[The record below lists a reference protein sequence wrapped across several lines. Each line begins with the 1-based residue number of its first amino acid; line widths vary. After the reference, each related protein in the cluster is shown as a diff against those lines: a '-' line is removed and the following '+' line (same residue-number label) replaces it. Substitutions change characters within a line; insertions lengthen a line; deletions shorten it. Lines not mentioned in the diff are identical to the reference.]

1 MDNHI
6 ENALLHDRTLSEED
20 DDTDLIHVNI
30 RGTCFLTPR
39 ETILKISDSRLAVA
53 LNTQQGYNDKLC
65 AYYFNR
71 EPDLFRII
79 LQAHSQGEVHIP
91 SETCAI
97 EVLNEM
103 EFWNIPR
110 SMIAPCCTGK
120 CTSAIVEKT
129 IALTVRE
136 QILGNF
142 EKSIGC
148 LEESHG
154 WRRRATELW
163 VFLEFP
169 VSSVKAK
176 CWSVFMAS
184 MVILWTLFTML
195 MCDVNFR
202 DPLSANW
209 THPVDVDD
217 RVLALFKSE
226 KWARLWLSPYAGN
239 PYLIIDVFVT
249 LIILFDLTVRIVT
262 CTEKRVFYTSAKLVE
277 VIVVFLN
284 VTFQTMSVPLL
295 LARIEI
301 TPSLRYMFLGYVSV
315 GMLRPFLIIRLSN
328 AFVGLRVL
336 MMVLAKSATE
346 LVTIISFMVC
356 GVLFFSVFIFLAEL
370 GTDGVFMSPWE
381 GCWWSVI
388 TMSTVGYGD
397 MYPHGWPGYVVGIF
411 CTLSGIIIT
420 GLSIPILSGNF
431 NSYYNHVHMA
441 MAEIREYMNNNRIT

>member
-1 MDNHI
+1 M
-6 ENALLHDRTLSEED
+6 
-20 DDTDLIHVNI
+20 DLININI
-30 RGTCFLTPR
+30 RGTPFLAPR
-39 ETILKISDSRLAVA
+39 ETILKIPDSRLAVA
-53 LNTQQGYNDKLC
+53 LHSQQGYNGELC

-71 EPDLFRII
+71 KPDLFSII
-79 LQAHSQGEVHIP
+79 LEAHSEGEVHVP

-103 EFWNIPR
+103 EYWNIPR

-120 CTSAIVEKT
+120 CTSAIAEKT

-154 WRRRATELW
+154 WKKRATELW

-169 VSSVKAK
+169 VSSTKAK

-184 MVILWTLFTML
+184 MVILWMLFTML
-195 MCDVNFR
+195 ICDVNFR
-202 DPLSANW
+202 DPLPTNW
-209 THPVDVDD
+209 TYPTDD
-217 RVLALFKSE
+217 QVLALVQSE
-226 KWARLWLSPYAGN
+226 KWARLWLSPFVGT
-239 PYLIIDVFVT
+239 PYLIIDIFVT
-249 LIILFDLTVRIVT
+249 LIILFDLIVRIVT
-262 CTEKRVFYTSAKLVE
+262 CPYKRVFYTSAKLIE

-295 LARIEI
+295 IARIEI
-301 TPSLRYMFLGYVSV
+301 TPGLRLMFLGYVSV
-315 GMLRPFLIIRLSN
+315 GMLRPLLLIRLSN

-336 MMVLAKSATE
+336 IMVVAKSASE
-346 LVTIISFMVC
+346 LLTIMSFTVC

-397 MYPHGWPGYVVGIF
+397 MYPHAWPGYFVGTF
-411 CTLSGIIIT
+411 CTFCGLMIT
-420 GLSIPILSGNF
+420 GLSIPILSSNF
-431 NSYYNHVHMA
+431 NSYYNHVHTT
-441 MAEIREYMNNNRIT
+441 MAEICDYMKIAELESDKKN